1 MHTYDQSA
9 KLKGH
14 TAEDKKILVQLEK
27 RCFRQGTEDLNPEKE
42 VKGFPWMV
50 VAVLSYLSR
59 GSKWWSLWLFERR

>member
-14 TAEDKKILVQLEK
+14 TGQKGHVQLEK

-42 VKGFPWMV
+42 LKGFLWMG
-50 VAVLSYLSR
+50 VAVLSCLSR
-59 GSKWWSLWLFERR
+59 GSK